1 MQILHGQ
8 YLITDDR
15 ARLDFD
21 QLRAM
26 LSTTYWSP
34 GVSIEKVRAAAY
46 GAALVVSAHL
56 GDAVVGYLRVVGDR
70 VTFAWLCDVF
80 VHEDHRGKGL
90 ARAMVNFALSHP
102 DVRDTKRWLLAT
114 RDAHSVYSECGFK
127 PIDSAEPWM
136 IRGSLLP
143 PT

>member
-1 MQILHGQ
+1 MHVQHGE
-8 YLITDDR
+8 YEITDDR
-15 ARLDFD
+15 ERLDFK
-21 QLRAM
+21 QLQAM

-34 GVSIEKVRAAAY
+34 DVPIEKVQAAAD

-56 GDAVVGYLRVVGDR
+56 GGAVVGYLRVVGDR

-80 VHEDHRGKGL
+80 VREDHRGNGL
-90 ARAMVNFALSHP
+90 ARAMVNFALAHP

-143 PT
+143 PS